1 MPARR
6 VPAAG
11 PRHQKV
17 AAGSVAPRWAALA
30 VALSLAWPAAAAP
43 WVARTPQEELI
54 AAAMLWSGKNRND
67 LARPLLDKALA
78 LQADDPVALAL
89 LGELDL
95 RERHPERAQ
104 QRYAVLRQQHPQAP
118 ATQALAQMIQA
129 YGPDAGRLSQMR
141 LMARAGRKAEA
152 AALARQLFPA
162 GAPAVGSLG
171 LEVAALLGERP
182 PMLLGPAPT
191 TPAIRL
197 ATGSAAAGASVS
209 APATPP
215 AARTGARARRAT
227 TAPRVATRPAAP
239 PPTAVAAPAPAAP
252 AADPVETLRAQA
264 TALSEHGQVAQA
276 LATLTPA
283 LDLAP
288 RDPWLR
294 HQLARLQLRLQQ
306 PEAAHRVMDEGVA
319 LAPHDED
326 MRFARGLIREALDDD
341 AGALDDLAMVPPAQ
355 RSAGMQA
362 LEQRVRVHQAVAQG
376 RLGEAEHLAGDDAGL
391 LDAVSEGWFRTGQ
404 PAAAVAVQQR
414 ALDRRSAA
422 GQSVPPAQR
431 LALARVQH
439 RAGDDAAV
447 AQALPGLLAQ
457 SDWPADEA
465 RQLAALEAD
474 HVERQI
480 EQLALQGDTAQ
491 AEALAQT
498 PPHDADPAQARRT
511 QARWRMAAG
520 DAAAAVPLLQAALA
534 TAPDDTALH
543 LALGNA
549 WARLG
554 DADRA
559 SEQARWLAGHLSPQA
574 LDDQLA
580 LLRLWQ
586 RAGQT
591 DEAQALSA
599 TLRAQHPTD
608 ADVLSHAARLA
619 RSRGQYD
626 QALALFTQAR
636 PAPGAAADA
645 KLERDIAA
653 LQARGQAWIE
663 TGTQWLHK
671 NATEGVSSLRGLEQP
686 VVLWWPQD
694 LQGRWFLHLDPLHL
708 SAGTLDPANTDLGQ
722 LPAPHA
728 PLTGPVAQTAN
739 GANVGVGYQ
748 TDDWRADLG
757 VIGANTLVP
766 HWVGGVRWQGNLG
779 LQDQVSYALGLSRRP
794 LTGSLLSYLGQRDPV
809 SGQVWGGVVA
819 TGAEGRIATDWGPYS
834 VSLSGDAARLTGLR
848 VQSNSRVRLRAAVD
862 RDLWRTPNQGLNLG
876 LALSV
881 WHHARTLSEY
891 SWGQGGYY
899 SPGQY
904 QSVALPLTWDG
915 REGPWSWK
923 ARATLSYSHTRST
936 ASPTF
941 PTDPTLQTVHNILYA
956 GGTSQGVG
964 RSLRAALEYAAT
976 PHWAVGA
983 ALDVDRSDGYAPT
996 QLTVYLRYLFS
1007 PVVAPHPERPRPVE
1021 PYSSF

>member
-6 VPAAG
+6 MPAVG
-11 PRHQKV
+11 PRHRSV
-17 AAGSVAPRWAALA
+17 AAGSAAPRWAALA

-54 AAAMLWSGKNRND
+54 AAALLWSGKNRND

-95 RERHPERAQ
+95 REHHPERAQ
-104 QRYAVLRQQHPQAP
+104 QRYALLRQRHPQAP

-129 YGPDAGRLSQMR
+129 YGPDASRLSQMR

-152 AALARQLFPA
+152 AALARELFPA

-182 PMLLGPAPT
+182 PMVLTAPPAPAT
-191 TPAIRL
+191 RL
-197 ATGSAAAGASVS
+197 ATGSAGAS
-209 APATPP
+209 ATPS
-215 AARTGARARRAT
+215 
-227 TAPRVATRPAAP
+227 TAPRAARPVARTRRTAPRLAAQP
-239 PPTAVAAPAPAAP
+239 VAPTAVTTPTPAAP
-252 AADPVETLRAQA
+252 ATDPVDALRAQA
-264 TALSEHGQVAQA
+264 TAQSEQGQFAQA
-276 LATLTPA
+276 LATLRPA

-306 PEAAHRVMDEGVA
+306 PEAARRVMDEGVA
-319 LAPHDED
+319 LAPRDED

-355 RSAGMQA
+355 RSAGMRA

-391 LDAVSEGWFRTGQ
+391 LDAVSEGWFRAGQ
-404 PAAAVAVQQR
+404 PAAAVAVLQR
-414 ALDRRSAA
+414 AVDRRSAT

-457 SDWPADEA
+457 SNWPADEA

-480 EQLALQGDTAQ
+480 EQLALAGDTAQ

-498 PPHDADPAQARRT
+498 LPHDADPAQARRT

-534 TAPDDTALH
+534 TAPDDTELH

-591 DEAQALSA
+591 AEAQALSA
-599 TLRAQHPTD
+599 TLLAQHPAD

-619 RSRGQYD
+619 RSQGQYD

-636 PAPGAAADA
+636 PAPGAAPDA

-671 NATEGVSSLRGLEQP
+671 NATEGVSSLRGVEQP

-708 SAGTLDPANTDLGQ
+708 SAGTLDTATNTDLGQ
-722 LPAPHA
+722 LPADHTA
-728 PLTGPVAQTAN
+728 MTDRLAQTVN

-766 HWVGGVRWQGNLG
+766 HWVGGVRREGNLG
-779 LQDQVSYALGLSRRP
+779 LQDQVNYMLGLSRRP
-794 LTGSLLSYLGQRDPV
+794 LTGSMLAYLGQRDPV

-862 RDLWRTPNQGLNLG
+862 RDLWRTPDQGLNLG

-904 QSVALPLTWDG
+904 QSLALPLTWDG
-915 REGPWSWK
+915 REGLWSWK

-964 RSLRAALEYAAT
+964 RSLRAAIEYAAT

-983 ALDVDRSDGYAPT
+983 TLDVDRSDGYAPT
-996 QLTVYLRYLFS
+996 QLTLYLRYLFS